1 MSRSMIV
8 IAALVMAL
16 GWTAA
21 LASSGDQPDTRAARD
36 WRNKFCVNC
45 QPQEHEAAASR
56 FNGHIAI
63 ATKLVAPNT
72 CADPGPSVWFAE
84 EEDHLSA
91 YLNSGSTTQYK

>member
-8 IAALVMAL
+8 IAALCTAL
-16 GWTAA
+16 GWTGAFA
-21 LASSGDQPDTRAARD
+21 WSGDQPEARAARD
-36 WRNKFCVNC
+36 WRSKLCVNC
-45 QPQEHEAAASR
+45 QPDAAAVSR
-56 FNGHIAI
+56 VDAHVAI

-91 YLNSGSTTQYK
+91 YLNSANTHYK